1 MTNPAWLLLGTS
13 GFKWIPPPIA
23 FVRRISKLYSS
34 SGSTLKVDK
43 LFHAGM
49 HWIVP
54 CGILLGSGTLAGP
67 WVAGLPVARR
77 SKGSMDAWKPRRR
90 RTQPEEIGGST
101 LPNNLRIIYQI
112 GSYQMGHILSIL
124 VLKYLGLPGHF
135 RDFSPRSYS

>member
-1 MTNPAWLLLGTS
+1 MPLNGSHPQSHL
-13 GFKWIPPPIA
+13 
-23 FVRRISKLYSS
+23 FVVYQNFIHPQDI

-54 CGILLGSGTLAGP
+54 CGVQGP
-67 WVAGLPVARR
+67 LQGPGLPVAGLPVARR

-135 RDFSPRSYS
+135 PDFSPRSYS